1 MQQIAII
8 GLGRYGFRLATLL
21 AKGGADVIAID
32 ESKDLIQEISDN
44 VSLAVCLDS
53 TDEKALLSQ
62 GVDKVDVAMVGIG
75 GDFEAAALTTAV
87 LKRIGVKRVIA
98 RATTNTR
105 GQILT
110 AIGADEIVNPE
121 KDAAERWKSR
131 LLAPSI
137 IDRSVLAQGHSLAQ
151 VSAPKSWTGKTLE
164 ELSVGKRFKVLVVAI
179 RRTTIETVKGEQV
192 EKHLIETAPGPAA
205 IIQPTD
211 VLFVIGS
218 DQAIELLPT
227 S

>member
-8 GLGRYGFRLATLL
+8 GLGRYGFRLASLL
-21 AKGGADVIAID
+21 AQAGVDVIAID
-32 ESKDLIQEISDN
+32 DNKELINNISDN

-62 GVDKVDVAMVGIG
+62 GIDKVDIAMVGIG
-75 GDFEAAALTTAV
+75 VDFEAAALTTAV

-121 KDAAERWKSR
+121 KEAAERWKSR
-131 LLAPSI
+131 LLAPAI
-137 IDRSVLAQGHSLAQ
+137 IDRSVLAEGHSLAQ
-151 VSAPKSWTGKTLE
+151 IEAPPSWTGKTLL
-164 ELSVGKRFKVLVVAI
+164 ELNVGQKYKVLVVAI
-179 RRTTIETVKGEQV
+179 RRTVTKEHKGQQV
-192 EKHLIETAPGPAA
+192 EKQLIETGPGNRSAADYIESRALVNPAR
-205 IIQPTD
+205 Q
-211 VLFVIGS
+211 
-218 DQAIELLPT
+218 
-227 S
+227 